1 MENERFLE
9 KLSEYVEKGILK
21 VEIFEEIKEN
31 VYNQNKEDIVSSKND
46 GFSSE
51 SKPISFFN
59 KDNAMRFSL
68 GVAAGIGALLV
79 LLGFALLTS
88 LIQDLTGD
96 YDNGGARG
104 IELYWLVFSLLS
116 ISALFSS
123 KIKLEGRAAVFLGEA
138 RSIIF
143 GVSSMIAI
151 THFIEE
157 VIDLP
162 YDESFGPMNILEWGP
177 ILGCCLFDVVCS
189 FE

>member
-1 MENERFLE
+1 MFLE

-31 VYNQNKEDIVSSKND
+31 VYYQNKEDIVSSKND

-88 LIQDLTGD
+88 LI
-96 YDNGGARG
+96 
-104 IELYWLVFSLLS
+104 
-116 ISALFSS
+116 
-123 KIKLEGRAAVFLGEA
+123 KI
-138 RSIIF
+138 
-143 GVSSMIAI
+143 
-151 THFIEE
+151 
-157 VIDLP
+157 
-162 YDESFGPMNILEWGP
+162 
-177 ILGCCLFDVVCS
+177 
-189 FE
+189 